1 MNFGQLSKIAG
12 VAREQGWI
20 KMYEVCGKGRKK
32 QGLYRGVGAY
42 KALGRGRAA
51 VLQSHLPLE
60 SDIRGFLL
68 NIIVI

>member
-1 MNFGQLSKIAG
+1 MW
-12 VAREQGWI
+12 E
-20 KMYEVCGKGRKK
+20 GRKK
-32 QGLYRGVGAY
+32 LGLYRGAGAY

-51 VLQSHLPLE
+51 VLESYLPLE